1 MAVNKVV
8 YGNNTIIDLTGDTA
22 TEADVVS
29 GKSFHLASG
38 VRTTG
43 TATYANSP
51 VANGNATKTNGILY
65 GAVDST
71 STSTVFTATVDG
83 LDSYYDGACVLL
95 KNGVVTSAAGY
106 TINVNNLGAKPVY
119 SSMAAASATTT
130 IFNVAYTLLFV
141 YDSTRIDGGCWVAYY
156 GYYSDSN
163 STGYQIRTQS
173 ALRPASDKGYRYRLW
188 FSSLDGSTWIPAN
201 TSTSTNATAKR
212 TPNTRTIDPF
222 GEIVYNST
230 NGATDAGANLPV
242 STCWTQYIFALGYS
256 FNTTG
261 VALTLT
267 NPAPVYLKC
276 TPQSGGGVQMNEIVQ
291 ALPSTEDGK
300 VYIFLGTAYSNTNI
314 ELFNN
319 HPVYY
324 YSNGAIRRWTNAE
337 TCPLPATATPL
348 MDGIAA
354 VGTATKYAR
363 EDHRHPMDTNCYRF
377 GETVSNKRTGGTS
390 DPPYYVSFNNNKKTL
405 DFPSLIRAVGG
416 VGDHF
421 YSAYNNPNM
430 TVTCNYSGIAMSTLF
445 NPAASST
452 ILIPVADL
460 STNPFTITVEKTSS
474 GNITAT
480 DVTHMTLFEHTLNT
494 TAARLTDY
502 KLEILTTGST
512 ASTGDYS
519 WQTVYERN
527 NVSDIING
535 LTMPMNDTAYS
546 YLYFRGVRFTV
557 SGATPIQSTNPSGW
571 GYNSF
576 DLALFCLFDTRPAF
590 SAARA
595 LGALDIH
602 GGEVFGAVTLDSNL
616 TVRGTLTGNLSGNA
630 TSATSATSAT
640 TATKATQDES
650 GNNIKASY
658 GASLDISGTTLS
670 LKNKNGT
677 ALNSVTIP
685 SELPSVTSS
694 DDGKVLT
701 VVSGAWEAATGGGG
715 SSPSPAT
722 ANPLMDGTAAVGTS
736 AKYAREDH
744 VHPSDTNKQDAI
756 SDLTTIRS
764 NATDGE
770 TAYTRSTN
778 KVLYYTSVAVS
789 AGTGDI
795 ATVSNAAITADHV
808 VTSAVFAD
816 PSKITSQVTWTTA
829 AGSLT
834 LNGTCSSATTANI
847 VLIKKDN

>member
-1 MAVNKVV
+1 MAVNKVI
-8 YGNNTIIDLTGDTA
+8 YGNDTIIDLTGDTA

-29 GKSFHLASG
+29 GKSFHLKSG
-38 VRTTG
+38 VQAVG
-43 TATYANSP
+43 TAT
-51 VANGNATKTNGILY
+51 
-65 GAVDST
+65 
-71 STSTVFTATVDG
+71 
-83 LDSYYDGACVLL
+83 
-95 KNGVVTSAAGY
+95 
-106 TINVNNLGAKPVY
+106 
-119 SSMAAASATTT
+119 
-130 IFNVAYTLLFV
+130 
-141 YDSTRIDGGCWVAYY
+141 
-156 GYYSDSN
+156 
-163 STGYQIRTQS
+163 
-173 ALRPASDKGYRYRLW
+173 
-188 FSSLDGSTWIPAN
+188 IP
-201 TSTSTNATAKR
+201 
-212 TPNTRTIDPF
+212 
-222 GEIVYNST
+222 E
-230 NGATDAGANLPV
+230 
-242 STCWTQYIFALGYS
+242 
-256 FNTTG
+256 
-261 VALTLT
+261 
-267 NPAPVYLKC
+267 
-276 TPQSGGGVQMNEIVQ
+276 
-291 ALPSTEDGK
+291 
-300 VYIFLGTAYSNTNI
+300 
-314 ELFNN
+314 
-319 HPVYY
+319 
-324 YSNGAIRRWTNAE
+324 
-337 TCPLPATATPL
+337 PATATPL
-348 MDGIAA
+348 MDGTAA

-363 EDHRHPMDTNCYRF
+363 EDHRHPKDTNAYRF
-377 GETVSNKRTGGTS
+377 GATVSNKRTGGTN

-421 YSAYNNPNM
+421 YSAYQNPDM

-445 NPAASST
+445 APAASST

-460 STNPFTITVEKTSS
+460 STNPFTITVEKTSN

-494 TAARLTDY
+494 TAARLTNY

-527 NVSDIING
+527 NVSDVING
-535 LTMPMNDTAYS
+535 LTMPMNDTSYA

-590 SAARA
+590 SAARS

-602 GGEVFGAVTLDSNL
+602 GGEVFGTVKFDQSVTMRSGYYFN
-616 TVRGTLTGNLSGNA
+616 GNLNGNA
-630 TSATSATSAT
+630 TSATSANTAT
-640 TATKATQDES
+640 TATKVSASAGTDNSDRHVWFSNSGYEESRCYDDDFKYNPYTNTLTVSNVTGNAATATSATKATQDES

-685 SELPSVTSS
+685 SELPAVTSS
-694 DDGKVLT
+694 DNGKVLT

-744 VHPSDTNKQDAI
+744 VHPSDTNKQDTI
-756 SDLTTIRS
+756 SDLATIRS